1 MVAAI
6 VKHVEAKLRAVYQP
20 IFFEIIDNS
29 WQHAGHTGN
38 TMGGSHLGVV
48 MVSEAF
54 RGMKSLERH
63 RHVNA
68 TLKEELSHT
77 IHALELQL
85 LTPEQLKAT
94 NKH

>member
-1 MVAAI
+1 MMVATI
-6 VKHVEAKLRAVYQP
+6 VKQVEAKLRAVYQP
-20 IFFEIIDNS
+20 TYFEIVDNS

-48 MVSEAF
+48 MVSATFE
-54 RGMKSLERH
+54 GMRSLERH

-68 TLKEELSHT
+68 TLKEELAHT

-85 LTPEQLKAT
+85 LTPEQFENRLK
-94 NKH
+94 